1 MSEFDKYIVQ
11 GEPSKKAKA
20 NAWQTAIG
28 LQDVDGLKPS
38 DYLIKTAVQHIE
50 GDITIGQVKDM
61 LDTYYQTKDSREQ
74 LDDERTEEADKV
86 SARITEILSEQSFSF
101 TPDYLL
107 RIHRRLFEGIYK
119 HAGQLRDVNIT
130 KKEWVLNGD
139 TVLYSNYDMLRETLE
154 YDFEQEKKT
163 DYSVLNADMA
173 VKQICKFVSGIW
185 QIHPF
190 REGNTRTTAVFTMK
204 WLQTF
209 GFCVDNDVFKDN
221 SWYFRNALVRANYN
235 NIPKRIFA
243 TSEYLELFFRN
254 LLFGAQNKLS
264 NRTMLAA
271 GEPQSVTAEIS
282 KSQNGTLNGT
292 LNCNLDELAL
302 LRFVKDCPDATQIEI
317 AKHIG
322 KSERTVKRMTPA
334 LIERGLLE
342 RENGKRNGKWVVK
355 CEI

>member
-11 GEPSKKAKA
+11 GEPDKKAKA

-38 DYLIKTAVQHIE
+38 EYLIKTAVQHIE
-50 GDITIGQVKDM
+50 GDITIDQVKDM
-61 LDTYYQTKDSREQ
+61 LDTYYETKDVREH
-74 LDDERTEEADKV
+74 LDNERTEEADKV

-101 TPDYLL
+101 TPDYLI
-107 RIHRRLFEGIYK
+107 RIHRRLFKGIYK

-209 GFCVDNDVFKDN
+209 GFSVDNNVFKDN

-254 LLFGAQNKLS
+254 LVFGDRK
-264 NRTMLAA
+264 
-271 GEPQSVTAEIS
+271 SV
-282 KSQNGTLNGT
+282 
-292 LNCNLDELAL
+292 
-302 LRFVKDCPDATQIEI
+302 V
-317 AKHIG
+317 
-322 KSERTVKRMTPA
+322 
-334 LIERGLLE
+334 
-342 RENGKRNGKWVVK
+342 
-355 CEI
+355 

>member
-11 GEPSKKAKA
+11 GEPDKKTKA

-38 DYLIKTAVQHIE
+38 EYLIKTAVQHIE
-50 GDITIGQVKDM
+50 GDITIDQVKDM
-61 LDTYYQTKDSREQ
+61 LDTYYETKDVREH

-119 HAGQLRDVNIT
+119 HAGQLREVNIT

-209 GFCVDNDVFKDN
+209 GFSVDNDVFKDN

-243 TSEYLELFFRN
+243 TSEFLELFFRN
-254 LLFGAQNKLS
+254 LLFGEQNKLS
-264 NRTMLAA
+264 NRTMLAGA
-271 GEPQSVTAEIS
+271 PQSATQEIS

-302 LRFVKDCPDATQIEI
+302 LRFVKETPDATQIEI

-322 KSERTVKRMTPA
+322 KSERTVKRMTPV

-355 CEI
+355 YEI

>member
-11 GEPSKKAKA
+11 GEPDKKAKA

-38 DYLIKTAVQHIE
+38 EYLIKTAVQHIE
-50 GDITIGQVKDM
+50 GDITIDQVKDM
-61 LDTYYQTKDSREQ
+61 LDTYYQTKDSREL

-163 DYSVLNADMA
+163 NYSVLNADMA

-209 GFCVDNDVFKDN
+209 GFSVDNDVFKDN

-235 NIPKRIFA
+235 NIPKRIFV
-243 TSEYLELFFRN
+243 TTEYLEMFFRN
-254 LLFGAQNKLS
+254 LIFGEKNKLS
-264 NRTMLAA
+264 NRNLLVA
-271 GEPQSVTAEIS
+271 EFQSATSEIS
-282 KSQNGTLNGT
+282 KSQNGTLDGT

-322 KSERTVKRMTPA
+322 KSERTVKRMTPV

>member
-11 GEPSKKAKA
+11 GEPDKKAKA

-38 DYLIKTAVQHIE
+38 EYLIKTAVQHIE
-50 GDITIGQVKDM
+50 GDITIDQVKDM
-61 LDTYYQTKDSREQ
+61 LDTYYETKDVREQ

-190 REGNTRTTAVFTMK
+190 REGNTRTTAV
-204 WLQTF
+204 
-209 GFCVDNDVFKDN
+209 
-221 SWYFRNALVRANYN
+221 
-235 NIPKRIFA
+235 
-243 TSEYLELFFRN
+243 
-254 LLFGAQNKLS
+254 LS
-264 NRTMLAA
+264 L
-271 GEPQSVTAEIS
+271 I
-282 KSQNGTLNGT
+282 
-292 LNCNLDELAL
+292 
-302 LRFVKDCPDATQIEI
+302 
-317 AKHIG
+317 HI
-322 KSERTVKRMTPA
+322 
-334 LIERGLLE
+334 
-342 RENGKRNGKWVVK
+342 
-355 CEI
+355 

>member
-11 GEPSKKAKA
+11 GEVSKKAKA

-38 DYLIKTAVQHIE
+38 EYLIKTAVQHIE
-50 GDITIGQVKDM
+50 GDITIEQVKDM
-61 LDTYYQTKDSREQ
+61 LDAYYQTKDVR
-74 LDDERTEEADKV
+74 DRHDNERTEEADKV

-154 YDFEQEKKT
+154 YDFGQEKKS
-163 DYSVLNADMA
+163 DYSILNADMA

-190 REGNTRTTAVFTMK
+190 REGNTRTSAVFTMM
-204 WLQTF
+204 WLKTF
-209 GFCVDNDVFKDN
+209 GFNIDNDVFKNN
-221 SWYFRNALVRANYN
+221 SWYFRNALVRANYT
-235 NIPKRIFA
+235 NIPKKVFA
-243 TSEYLELFFRN
+243 TTEFLEMFFRN
-254 LLFGAQNKLS
+254 LIFGEKNKLS
-264 NRTMLAA
+264 NRNMLVI
-271 GEPQSVTAEIS
+271 ELQSAKNAIS
-282 KSQNGTLNGT
+282 KSKNSTLDGT
-292 LNCNLDELAL
+292 LNCNLDELVL
-302 LRFVKDCPDATQIEI
+302 LRFIKDNPNATQTEI

-322 KSERTVKRMTPA
+322 KSERTVKRITPA
-334 LIERGLLE
+334 LIERGLLD

-355 CEI
+355 CKI

>member
-1 MSEFDKYIVQ
+1 M
-11 GEPSKKAKA
+11 
-20 NAWQTAIG
+20 
-28 LQDVDGLKPS
+28 
-38 DYLIKTAVQHIE
+38 
-50 GDITIGQVKDM
+50 
-61 LDTYYQTKDSREQ
+61 
-74 LDDERTEEADKV
+74 
-86 SARITEILSEQSFSF
+86 
-101 TPDYLL
+101 
-107 RIHRRLFEGIYK
+107 
-119 HAGQLRDVNIT
+119 
-130 KKEWVLNGD
+130 NGD
-139 TVLYSNYDMLRETLE
+139 TVLYSNYDMLREMLE

-173 VKQICKFVSGIW
+173 VKQICKFVSDIW
-185 QIHPF
+185 LIHPF

-209 GFCVDNDVFKDN
+209 GFSVDNDVFKDN

-254 LLFGAQNKLS
+254 LMFGELNKLS
-264 NRTMLAA
+264 NRTMLA
-271 GEPQSVTAEIS
+271 GELQSATTEIS
-282 KSQNGTLNGT
+282 KSQNGTLNDT
-292 LNCNLDELAL
+292 SNCNLDELTL
-302 LRFVKDCPDATQIEI
+302 LRFVKENSNATQIEI

-322 KSERTVKRMTPA
+322 KSERTVKRMTPT

>member
-11 GEPSKKAKA
+11 GEPDKKAKA

-38 DYLIKTAVQHIE
+38 EYLIKAAVQHIE
-50 GDITIGQVKDM
+50 GDITIDQVKDM

-209 GFCVDNDVFKDN
+209 GFSVDNDVFKDN

-254 LLFGAQNKLS
+254 LLFGEQNKLS
-264 NRTMLAA
+264 NRTMLA
-271 GEPQSVTAEIS
+271 GDSQSATQEVS
-282 KSQNGTLNGT
+282 KSQNGTLDGT

-302 LRFVKDCPDATQIEI
+302 LRFVKENPDATQIEI

-322 KSERTVKRMTPA
+322 KSERTVKRMTPV

-342 RENGKRNGKWVVK
+342 RENGKRNGKWIVK

>member
-11 GEPSKKAKA
+11 GEPDKKAKA

-38 DYLIKTAVQHIE
+38 EYLIKTAVQHIE
-50 GDITIGQVKDM
+50 GDITIDQVKDM
-61 LDTYYQTKDSREQ
+61 LDTYYETKDVREH
-74 LDDERTEEADKV
+74 LDNERTEEADKV

-173 VKQICKFVSGIW
+173 VKQICKFVSSIW

-209 GFCVDNDVFKDN
+209 GFSVDNDVFKDN

-243 TSEYLELFFRN
+243 TSEFLELFFRN
-254 LLFGAQNKLS
+254 LLFGEQNKLS
-264 NRTMLAA
+264 NRTMLA
-271 GEPQSVTAEIS
+271 GEFQSATAEIS

-302 LRFVKDCPDATQIEI
+302 LRFVKACPDATQIEI

-322 KSERTVKRMTPA
+322 KSERTVKRMTPL

>member
-1 MSEFDKYIVQ
+1 M
-11 GEPSKKAKA
+11 
-20 NAWQTAIG
+20 
-28 LQDVDGLKPS
+28 
-38 DYLIKTAVQHIE
+38 QHIE
-50 GDITIGQVKDM
+50 EDITIDQVKDM
-61 LDTYYQTKDSREQ
+61 LDTYYQSKDSREQ

-119 HAGQLRDVNIT
+119 HAGQLRNVNIT

-209 GFCVDNDVFKDN
+209 GFSVDNDVFKDN

-254 LLFGAQNKLS
+254 LLFGEQNKLS
-264 NRTMLAA
+264 NRTMLA
-271 GEPQSVTAEIS
+271 GDPQSATQEIS
-282 KSQNGTLNGT
+282 KSQNGTLDDT
-292 LNCNLDELAL
+292 FNCNLDELAL
-302 LRFVKDCPDATQIEI
+302 LRFVKENPDAIQIEI

>member
-1 MSEFDKYIVQ
+1 M
-11 GEPSKKAKA
+11 
-20 NAWQTAIG
+20 
-28 LQDVDGLKPS
+28 
-38 DYLIKTAVQHIE
+38 QHIE
-50 GDITIGQVKDM
+50 GDITIDQVKDM
-61 LDTYYQTKDSREQ
+61 LDTYYETKDVREH

-101 TPDYLL
+101 TPDYLI
-107 RIHRRLFEGIYK
+107 RIHLRLFKGMYK

-204 WLQTF
+204 WLQIF
-209 GFCVDNDVFKDN
+209 GFSVDNNVFKDN

-254 LLFGAQNKLS
+254 LVFGEQNKLS
-264 NRTMLAA
+264 NRSMLAV
-271 GEPQSVTAEIS
+271 ELQSATPEIS
-282 KSQNGTLNGT
+282 KSQNDTLNDA
-292 LNCNLDELAL
+292 LDCNLDELAL
-302 LRFVKDCPDATQIEI
+302 LRFVKETPNATQVEI

-355 CEI
+355 CEL

>member
-11 GEPSKKAKA
+11 GEPDKKAKA

-38 DYLIKTAVQHIE
+38 EYLIKTAVQHIE
-50 GDITIGQVKDM
+50 GDITIDQVKDM
-61 LDTYYQTKDSREQ
+61 LDTYYETKDVREH
-74 LDDERTEEADKV
+74 LDNERTEEADKV

-101 TPDYLL
+101 TPDYLI

-204 WLQTF
+204 YLQTF
-209 GFCVDNDVFKDN
+209 GFTVNNDVFKDN
-221 SWYFRNALVRANYN
+221 SWYFRNALVRANYKN
-235 NIPKRIFA
+235 LLKDIHS
-243 TSEYLELFFRN
+243 TYDYLELFFRN
-254 LLFGAQNKLS
+254 LILGEKNVLS
-264 NRTMLAA
+264 NRSMLIL
-271 GEPQSVTAEIS
+271 ESQSANNEIS
-282 KSQNGTLNGT
+282 KCQNGSLD
-292 LNCNLDELAL
+292 CSLDELAV
-302 LRFVKDCPDATQIEI
+302 LRFLKDNPDAKQTDI

-322 KSERTVKRMTPA
+322 KSERTIKRITPS

-342 RENGKRNGKWVVK
+342 RENGKRNGRWVVK
-355 CEI
+355 CNL

>member
-1 MSEFDKYIVQ
+1 MRVSFFLLFCVVAIEAVAEKQPFDRYQSIIDRHMF
-11 GEPSKKAKA
+11 GEPPPDFDPEKMPSEVAKSSRASGKELTQEQARLQSSVHFSVINVAADGTPVVGFSDKTNPKAP
-20 NAWQTAIG
+20 
-28 LQDVDGLKPS
+28 VHH
-38 DYLIKTAVQHIE
+38 YIKV
-50 GDITIGQVKDM
+50 G
-61 LDTYYQTKDSREQ
+61 
-74 LDDERTEEADKV
+74 EESGGWK
-86 SARITEILSEQSFSF
+86 
-101 TPDYLL
+101 
-107 RIHRRLFEGIYK
+107 
-119 HAGQLRDVNIT
+119 
-130 KKEWVLNGD
+130 
-139 TVLYSNYDMLRETLE
+139 
-154 YDFEQEKKT
+154 
-163 DYSVLNADMA
+163 VLNADMA

-209 GFCVDNDVFKDN
+209 GFSVDNNVFKDN

-243 TSEYLELFFRN
+243 TSEFLELFFRN
-254 LLFGAQNKLS
+254 LLFGEQNKLS
-264 NRTMLAA
+264 NRTMLAGA
-271 GEPQSVTAEIS
+271 LQSATQEIS
-282 KSQNGTLNGT
+282 KSQNGTLDGT

-302 LRFVKDCPDATQIEI
+302 LRFVKETPDATQIEI

>member
-11 GEPSKKAKA
+11 GEPDKKAKA

-38 DYLIKTAVQHIE
+38 EYLIKTAVQHIE
-50 GDITIGQVKDM
+50 GDITIDQVKDM
-61 LDTYYQTKDSREQ
+61 LDTYYETKDVREH
-74 LDDERTEEADKV
+74 LDNERTEEADKV

-101 TPDYLL
+101 TPDYLI
-107 RIHRRLFEGIYK
+107 RIHRHLFKGIYK

-209 GFCVDNDVFKDN
+209 GFSVDNNVFKDN

-243 TSEYLELFFRN
+243 TSEYLELFFRD
-254 LLFGAQNKLS
+254 LVFGEQNKLS
-264 NRTMLAA
+264 NRSMLAV
-271 GEPQSVTAEIS
+271 ELQSATPEIS
-282 KSQNGTLNGT
+282 KSQNDTLNNA
-292 LNCNLDELAL
+292 LDCNLDELAL
-302 LRFVKDCPDATQIEI
+302 LRFVKENPNTTQVEI

-355 CEI
+355 CEL